1 MSFATDKWFKHLHE
15 ELLTEGLGDIGLSEL
30 MINLIRAAM
39 PDASEKGRVW
49 VGNAWKSEDPAMLR
63 RSGPQFW
70 VDAMEMLEKISES
83 DVFAQSRYDD
93 DRSPDEIPVYDSD
106 KNNILDN
113 AIETYRRRGMSNWS
127 KARRKFI
134 KKASQANLPDEVV
147 IKAVAALDDLERGS
161 WEDFSSRKISNV
173 ITTLNQN
180 PNNYDM
186 IKSTPPSDWD
196 EAEMDCY
203 QFQQEQEDPDQIM
216 HTFDDGSY
224 WYDLQSSNCSVEGDR
239 MGHCGSDQRGT
250 LYSLRKKNEN
260 KKLSSSYVT
269 IAYNS
274 YDKTIYQIKGRA
286 NEAPPESVWGHI
298 AWFIDNTGTVRVEER
313 GEYSND
319 QEGFNRMTAGLI
331 ERTDGVEFPN
341 SPEERAKEL
350 LEECENVRERYYNT
364 DRLEGVNLNGVYV
377 EDGDGEEYM
386 FWYDQVREIIVP
398 FIDIEMTEVLAAKI
412 NKDEGGIKEAIIDI
426 INEEDRNDISDQRQW
441 EVEIVSADDAE
452 HWLDGLED
460 AQRPDEA
467 SYYYAFYDLSGIQDH
482 FIDSN
487 GNNMEPAGYEEF
499 LDIASEFVQDVYDA
513 QDDIQSLLIE
523 RKLLNRSGVM
533 NYADKVK
540 QEFNN
545 FRVVEGVRSN
555 EIDVVSS
562 GVLFNTTLDE
572 MDTILF
578 ALNFADHPTIRGGLK
593 LNRYA
598 STPVFRKEI
607 IKELAK
613 SEKAAADFAK
623 KQMKLNYG
631 PEYEKKIDS
640 IWDTARLSEFFESN
654 LFAGIRII
662 RSKTT
667 DNPRPAQKL
676 DSTVNRFDYKFSLK
690 ITGGTLPAFG
700 PFMEYYDNNFELITN
715 AFSKVVKTMIADRLK
730 DFKAKT
736 GSDTN
741 LPLQEARPNPIDVRI
756 YEIDFV
762 MSYPLGQGFEITD
775 IHNIIRAIPDVTT
788 VRSVGNAKKSQG
800 NRTITLQK
808 LKFALRGQKNRMEW
822 VRQILLPQIHKI
834 NSNIRIHKVDR
845 ADLVSSSKARLEE
858 TYYNSTMR
866 QSPGRTTPVPSIQS
880 LIDDWVEGGVM
891 YDQPV
896 NQNLTRYSVMMPV
909 KDLEHLCGR
918 EARKHGNHFDA
929 GYENFI
935 QNGASDPIYLAIGKN
950 GRAKITGNEDDLRYA
965 IKAGVEEVPVFI
977 SYQRQV

>member
-1 MSFATDKWFKHLHE
+1 MSFATDKWFKHLNN
-15 ELLTEGLGDIGLSEL
+15 ELITEGLDDIGLSKL

-49 VGNAWKSEDPAMLR
+49 VGNAWKSEDPVMLR
-63 RSGPQFW
+63 RSGPKFW

-83 DVFAQSRYDD
+83 DAFAQSRYDD
-93 DRSPDEIPVYDSD
+93 DRNPDEIPPNEAD

-147 IKAVAALDDLERGS
+147 IKAVAALDDLERGT
-161 WEDFSSRKISNV
+161 WEDFSNRKISNV

-186 IKSTPPSDWD
+186 IKSTPPGDWD

-250 LYSLRKKNEN
+250 LYSLRKKDEN
-260 KKLSSSYVT
+260 KKFSSSYVT

-274 YDKTIYQIKGRA
+274 YDKIIYQIKGRA

-298 AWFIDNTGTVRVEER
+298 AWFIDKTETVRVEER

-319 QEGFNRMTAGLI
+319 QGGFDRMTAGLI

-350 LEECENVRERYYNT
+350 LEECENVRERYYNAHK
-364 DRLEGVNLNGVYV
+364 LEGVKLDGVYI

-412 NKDEGGIKEAIIDI
+412 NKNEGGIKEAIIDI
-426 INEEDRNDISDQRQW
+426 INEEDRNDIFDQRQW
-441 EVEIVSADDAE
+441 EVEIVSAVGAE
-452 HWLDGLED
+452 PWLDGLED

-482 FIDSN
+482 FMYDN
-487 GNNMEPAGYEEF
+487 GNNMESAGYEEF
-499 LDIASEFVQDVYDA
+499 LDLASDFVQDVYDA

-523 RKLLNRSGVM
+523 RKLLKRPEVL

-540 QEFNN
+540 EEFNN
-545 FRVVEGVRSN
+545 FRVVEDSKN
-555 EIDVVSS
+555 KIDVVSS

-578 ALNFADHPTIRGGLK
+578 TLNFADHPTIRGGLRR
-593 LNRYA
+593 NYYA
-598 STPVFRKEI
+598 STPAFRNEI
-607 IKELAK
+607 IEELAK

-654 LFAGIRII
+654 LYAGIKMI

-667 DNPRPAQKL
+667 ENPRPAQKM

-690 ITGGTLPAFG
+690 ITSGTLPVFG

-715 AFSKVVKTMIADRLK
+715 AFSKVVKKMIADRLK
-730 DFKAKT
+730 DFKDKT
-736 GSDTN
+736 DNDTN
-741 LPLQEARPNPIDVRI
+741 LPDSVTEATTLDVRL

-762 MSYPLGQGFEITD
+762 MSYPLGVGFEMTD

-788 VRSVGNAKKSQG
+788 VRTKGKKRRAADRTVSVQN
-800 NRTITLQK
+800 

-822 VRQILLPQIHKI
+822 VRQVLLPQIHKI
-834 NSNIRIHKVDR
+834 DPSIKILRVDR
-845 ADLVSSSKARLEE
+845 ADAIGGASALKEYFGSYS
-858 TYYNSTMR
+858 MR
-866 QSPGRTTPVPSIQS
+866 QSPGRVTPTPRIQQI
-880 LIDDWVEGGVM
+880 LDDWMQGGVM
-891 YDQPV
+891 YDSPMLTNISREHVMIPV
-896 NQNLTRYSVMMPV
+896 E
-909 KDLEHLCGR
+909 DIEHLLSR
-918 EARKHGNHFDA
+918 NPRKHGDHFEA
-929 GYENFI
+929 GYQNFI
-935 QNGASDPIYLAIGKN
+935 QIGPRDPIYIAVGKN
-950 GRAKITGNEDDLRYA
+950 GRVKITGNEDDLRYA
-965 IKAGVEEVPVFI
+965 IKAGVEEVPVYF
-977 SYQRQV
+977 SYQTQV